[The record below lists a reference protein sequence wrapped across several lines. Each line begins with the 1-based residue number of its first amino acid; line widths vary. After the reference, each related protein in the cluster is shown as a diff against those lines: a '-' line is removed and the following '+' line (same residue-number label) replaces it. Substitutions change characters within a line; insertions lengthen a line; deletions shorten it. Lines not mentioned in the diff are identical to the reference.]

1 MRRIAILA
9 AIAWG
14 LAALEGC
21 NSSETPSTDAQAQSQ
36 PKAPPVPPEVVT
48 REFLEAVRT
57 GDHVKADSL
66 LTDLARE
73 KTQQVDLVLAPSAS
87 QTAKYEVG
95 EVEIM
100 EGQVAHVES
109 FWTDIGED
117 GMPRTIPFVW
127 ALRLD
132 TNGWRIG
139 GVASKLFDDAPL
151 LLLNFEDPEDMLHK
165 QAMLEAEMTRRM
177 NGGGAPG
184 ATANG
189 PLAGGTN
196 GAVAPSAAAPGAAAP
211 GTVAPG
217 AVTTGSQTVGVQ
229 PTFGAP
235 GAFSPAAA
243 SPGMAPGA
251 LPPGAAMPVGAS
263 QPFSSAAPGSLTP
276 PTAMAP
282 GTLPPGATSSNG
294 LPPGSILP
302 AGGFSTPSSPSS
314 VQPTGAQALPAPGFL
329 PPGAQ
334 AQQPLPPGT
343 APR

>member
-1 MRRIAILA
+1 MRRIAIFA
-9 AIAWG
+9 AIVWG

-21 NSSETPSTDAQAQSQ
+21 GGSDTPTDAQAQAQ
-36 PKAPPVPPEVVT
+36 PNAPPLPPEVVT

-57 GDHVKADSL
+57 GDHVKADAL
-66 LTDLARE
+66 LTDMARE
-73 KTQQVDLVLAPSAS
+73 KTKQVDLQMAPTATP
-87 QTAKYEVG
+87 TAKYEVG

-117 GMPRTIPFVW
+117 GKPKTIPFVW

-132 TNGWRIG
+132 KDGWRIG
-139 GVASKLFDDAPL
+139 GVATKLFDDAPL

-177 NGGGAPG
+177 NGGAPG

-189 PLAGGTN
+189 PLAAGANGTT
-196 GAVAPSAAAPGAAAP
+196 APGAATAGGQSVAGQP
-211 GTVAPG
+211 SGGVPSAFAPG
-217 AVTTGSQTVGVQ
+217 AV
-229 PTFGAP
+229 PP
-235 GAFSPAAA
+235 GIA
-243 SPGMAPGA
+243 SPGMAAPGA

-263 QPFSSAAPGSLTP
+263 QPFNPAAPGSLTP

-282 GTLPPGATSSNG
+282 GALPPGTPTSNG
-294 LPPGSILP
+294 LPPGTIVP
-302 AGGFSTPSSPSS
+302 AGGFSAPSSPSS
-314 VQPTGAQALPAPGFL
+314 VQSTGAQALPAPGFL